1 MQLPLPTPRCVK
13 PAFVFL
19 AILVL
24 LALNLVPRLTR
35 LPPDGSSPHGLD
47 VNLSFPHT
55 IASSATCSYFPLSPD
70 EDATTLIADF
80 TGVGYPRYAL
90 LNGFPPE
97 TAAGL
102 SVDYHTG
109 RFAQNFGLYQI
120 IMPLEFQVYD
130 ANKRQI
136 ATSFKTAA
144 EPHSAGVLSP
154 ATRST
159 SLPVVPSYWL
169 E

>member
-1 MQLPLPTPRCVK
+1 MQLPLPSPRCVK

-47 VNLSFPHT
+47 VNVSFPHT

-70 EDATTLIADF
+70 EDTNTLVADF
-80 TGVGYPRYAL
+80 TGSGYPRFAL

-97 TAAGL
+97 TAAG
-102 SVDYHTG
+102 SNQGSTG
-109 RFAQNFGLYQI
+109 RIVARFW
-120 IMPLEFQVYD
+120 VYI
-130 ANKRQI
+130 RE
-136 ATSFKTAA
+136 ATLGSV
-144 EPHSAGVLSP
+144 S
-154 ATRST
+154 
-159 SLPVVPSYWL
+159 
-169 E
+169 

>member
-1 MQLPLPTPRCVK
+1 MQLPLPSPRCVK

-47 VNLSFPHT
+47 VNVSFPHT

-70 EDATTLIADF
+70 EDTNTLVADL
-80 TGVGYPRYAL
+80 TGSGYPRFAL

-97 TAAGL
+97 TAAGEVL
-102 SVDYHTG
+102 APCSEVWT
-109 RFAQNFGLYQI
+109 
-120 IMPLEFQVYD
+120 PLEAKEGEAAQMQPWRGWLQSAAAHEQMQIHECMHAGFQQ
-130 ANKRQI
+130 KSQ
-136 ATSFKTAA
+136 
-144 EPHSAGVLSP
+144 SP
-154 ATRST
+154 S
-159 SLPVVPSYWL
+159 
-169 E
+169 